1 MSRMAAS
8 YLEVMRE
15 VARSPDRTI
24 LIAGCLP
31 DNIGA
36 ERIRAYPKLELWQ
49 SSNESR
55 WMSKPLPKSTGIVLM
70 LRFISH
76 PASRSLAG
84 QAKARGIVCTGVLET
99 GDVRQLI
106 DLAFKGVVTPHDEP
120 QSDPSTWPVLT
131 GPTGTPGTFDPK
143 TYMKAPTGRLVTG
156 KPNGAAAPTPSTIP
170 PPGPTETVVPAP
182 LKMKSKVNGL
192 YRHLE
197 ALNVNVDALPIMRE
211 AERVLPAIQVFFP
224 TMTTRNLAKSISLMR
239 RRAGHPPLPTGRM
252 PKSGIRG
259 LTVRM
264 MEHAAKHPG
273 ALAQVNGA
281 VQAPEP
287 PPAPQPQK
295 PQPAPPVVAK
305 AEISIEDALKAIATA
320 RTALAAAERALDAAE
335 QSVKATQAGMEET
348 VLKRVEDDVMQA
360 LIGIREQR
368 RSKS

>member
-1 MSRMAAS
+1 
-8 YLEVMRE
+8 
-15 VARSPDRTI
+15 
-24 LIAGCLP
+24 
-31 DNIGA
+31 
-36 ERIRAYPKLELWQ
+36 
-49 SSNESR
+49 
-55 WMSKPLPKSTGIVLM
+55 
-70 LRFISH
+70 
-76 PASRSLAG
+76 
-84 QAKARGIVCTGVLET
+84 
-99 GDVRQLI
+99 
-106 DLAFKGVVTPHDEP
+106 
-120 QSDPSTWPVLT
+120 
-131 GPTGTPGTFDPK
+131 
-143 TYMKAPTGRLVTG
+143 MKAPTGRLVTG

-224 TMTTRNLAKSISLMR
+224 TMTTRKPREEHQPDAAPSGAPAAADRPHAEVGHPRADGQDDGARGQAPGRAGAGQR
-239 RRAGHPPLPTGRM
+239 RR
-252 PKSGIRG
+252 
-259 LTVRM
+259 
-264 MEHAAKHPG
+264 PG
-273 ALAQVNGA
+273 AR
-281 VQAPEP
+281 APAGS
-287 PPAPQPQK
+287 PAPRSPSR
-295 PQPAPPVVAK
+295 PPPVVAK